1 MSRRIA
7 CMRAA
12 AFVTTVLLLTPA
24 AHAAA
29 AHAAAARQTV
39 TALLEDTST
48 DPSVTRMEIVLDHRT
63 IKAGPVT
70 LRAINR
76 SKTLVHEVLVL
87 HDPGKKPLPYDSAKQ
102 EVDEHRIHSLGE
114 VGDLAPGHSGTLN
127 LDLTP
132 GSYLLFCNEQG
143 HYAEGMKTTL
153 TVTR

>member
-1 MSRRIA
+1 MPRRIT
-7 CMRAA
+7 CMQIA
-12 AFVTTVLLLTPA
+12 AFVATVLVLMPG
-24 AHAAA
+24 

-48 DPSVTRMEIVLDHRT
+48 DPSVTRMEIVLDHPA

-87 HDPGKKPLPYDSAKQ
+87 RDPGKKALPYDRVKQ
-102 EVDEHRIHSLGE
+102 EVDEHKIHSLGE
-114 VGDLAPGHSGTLN
+114 VGDLPPGRSGTLN
-127 LDLTP
+127 LDLAP
-132 GSYLLFCNEQG
+132 GSYLLFCNEPG

>member
-1 MSRRIA
+1 MLRRIA
-7 CMRAA
+7 CIQVAA
-12 AFVTTVLLLTPA
+12 CVATVLLLTP
-24 AHAAA
+24 A

-87 HDPGKKPLPYDSAKQ
+87 RDPGKKALPYDRAKQ
-102 EVDEHRIHSLGE
+102 EVDEHKIQSLGE
-114 VGDLAPGHSGTLN
+114 VGDLAPG
-127 LDLTP
+127 
-132 GSYLLFCNEQG
+132 SYLLFCNEPG